1 MVPPSFRGLLLGFIC
16 SFALVAGADVRA
28 AGSAVPDAAAADA
41 RAQLPS
47 GPEGE
52 LIRYGRDLI
61 THTRKYASKYVKA
74 GMDCSAC
81 HIDAGTKPRGGSLL
95 GIYAKFPQ
103 WNQRA
108 KRFIALQDRLQEC
121 FLYSENGYAP
131 PANSREIIAM
141 TAYIAWLSR
150 GAPVGQGFPNQ
161 GFVTVHAAAPP
172 NKAAGAKI
180 FAAKCA
186 ACHGADGQGN
196 DSAGFPP
203 LWGPKSFNSGA
214 GMNTKMPAFV
224 KANMPPTAP
233 GSLTDQRPS
242 MCRRTSSRIRDR
254 SSIPTASSRSR
265 PSPQS
270 SSEGSPGR
278 LRIVELALNDVP
290 RQVLDQRKGRHAAHT
305 DRTGPLRDV
314 NEIAFL
320 QHRIRAHIAVQEGIV
335 HVDLQ
340 LDRLSVGLRPRDDD
354 MVEIRNRVWAR
365 PRPCDR
371 HREPLTF
378 FELHVPGAIDGAD
391 YLDREQ
397 VRCGDVDHGF
407 IGERNVQGGVAVVQ
421 ELLQRDLGRRA
432 VRKGDPCVGKVAVGR
447 AETAGGGE
455 CVAQAPTRANLIDA
469 R

>member
-233 GSLTDQRPS
+233 GSLTDQEAVDVSAYVLSHPRPKF
-242 MCRRTSSRIRDR
+242 D
-254 SSIPTASSRSR
+254 P
-265 PSPQS
+265 
-270 SSEGSPGR
+270 
-278 LRIVELALNDVP
+278 
-290 RQVLDQRKGRHAAHT
+290 
-305 DRTGPLRDV
+305 
-314 NEIAFL
+314 
-320 QHRIRAHIAVQEGIV
+320 
-335 HVDLQ
+335 
-340 LDRLSVGLRPRDDD
+340 
-354 MVEIRNRVWAR
+354 NRVISF
-365 PRPCDR
+365 PS
-371 HREPLTF
+371 EPAKF
-378 FELHVPGAIDGAD
+378 F
-391 YLDREQ
+391 
-397 VRCGDVDHGF
+397 
-407 IGERNVQGGVAVVQ
+407 
-421 ELLQRDLGRRA
+421 
-432 VRKGDPCVGKVAVGR
+432 
-447 AETAGGGE
+447 
-455 CVAQAPTRANLIDA
+455 
-469 R
+469 

>member
-141 TAYIAWLSR
+141 TAYIAWLCR
-150 GAPVGQGFPNQ
+150 
-161 GFVTVHAAAPP
+161 
-172 NKAAGAKI
+172 
-180 FAAKCA
+180 
-186 ACHGADGQGN
+186 GADGQGN

-233 GSLTDQRPS
+233 GSL
-242 MCRRTSSRIRDR
+242 
-254 SSIPTASSRSR
+254 
-265 PSPQS
+265 
-270 SSEGSPGR
+270 
-278 LRIVELALNDVP
+278 
-290 RQVLDQRKGRHAAHT
+290 
-305 DRTGPLRDV
+305 
-314 NEIAFL
+314 
-320 QHRIRAHIAVQEGIV
+320 
-335 HVDLQ
+335 
-340 LDRLSVGLRPRDDD
+340 
-354 MVEIRNRVWAR
+354 
-365 PRPCDR
+365 
-371 HREPLTF
+371 
-378 FELHVPGAIDGAD
+378 
-391 YLDREQ
+391 
-397 VRCGDVDHGF
+397 
-407 IGERNVQGGVAVVQ
+407 
-421 ELLQRDLGRRA
+421 
-432 VRKGDPCVGKVAVGR
+432 
-447 AETAGGGE
+447 
-455 CVAQAPTRANLIDA
+455 
-469 R
+469 